1 MSLVHHCHQIK
12 RSTVEQHSISPTCP
26 AFAGI
31 PCKVLLPMRH
41 YEKIFYGTAV
51 ALHDFEK
58 EEGR

>member
-1 MSLVHHCHQIK
+1 M
-12 RSTVEQHSISPTCP
+12 
-26 AFAGI
+26 
-31 PCKVLLPMRH
+31 VLLPMSH